1 MNRLQMR
8 GRTCLHQPGMV
19 RGAERMFSGRGS
31 KPILVILTYRSTT
44 PPVTEVGAWHA
55 AWCEEPSLPQ
65 HRGGCATI
73 VHSLMLYQTGKP
85 CWLAIYRGIVRRAEL
100 RGAQVRP
107 VAYVAL
113 SGDLPGFLPITEL
126 GAWILV
132 SPIEEWAAVW
142 ERGGEGKRLS
152 MSSP

>member
-1 MNRLQMR
+1 MLRGVRSLRFLSIEVAVQQSSIRSCFIRL
-8 GRTCLHQPGMV
+8 
-19 RGAERMFSGRGS
+19 GS
-31 KPILVILTYRSTT
+31 H
-44 PPVTEVGAWHA
+44 VGW
-55 AWCEEPSLPQ
+55 
-65 HRGGCATI
+65 
-73 VHSLMLYQTGKP
+73 LYT
-85 CWLAIYRGIVRRAEL
+85 WGIALRAEL

>member
-1 MNRLQMR
+1 MISITAVFSNSSDGEPTRHEPFPDERAHMPTPAR
-8 GRTCLHQPGMV
+8 H
-19 RGAERMFSGRGS
+19 GARSREDVFW
-31 KPILVILTYRSTT
+31 PWEQTYPRNSDL
-44 PPVTEVGAWHA
+44 PFNDAACNGA
-55 AWCEEPSLPQ
+55 L
-65 HRGGCATI
+65 
-73 VHSLMLYQTGKP
+73 
-85 CWLAIYRGIVRRAEL
+85 RAEL